1 MQSLKTIHSRAN
13 NATSLHMLFG
23 EKAHWHLRSQ
33 ISARSLTTKTV
44 STLTV
49 NKPTSP
55 KPKHPKPADTVKAGE
70 SELSNRQKF
79 NRIEPSARVYEKLE
93 KLGFGTLRQTKRF
106 SVVRGKQKPIS
117 EKDGPPDPEYSFPLL
132 SFFAGAKTPASFPP
146 ESLVEIGF
154 VGRSNVGKSSL
165 INSLADSTVVRTSDK
180 PGLTQQINFFSAGSL
195 FHMVDMPGYGFAF
208 VDDIERQQ
216 WRDLMENYA
225 EKRTALKRL
234 FVVIDARHGL
244 KVADHDFLKM
254 LDSKK
259 VRFQIVLTKCDLQ
272 VLPTLARRVMIVQES
287 IRTYRHSV
295 KDVLVVSSKTG
306 SGVNQM
312 RKEILFLTGKL
323 QPREFYKPKKEE
335 IPQKHNH

>member
-1 MQSLKTIHSRAN
+1 MQPWKTFHSFAN
-13 NATSLHMLFG
+13 NARSPLCRPLKN
-23 EKAHWHLRSQ
+23 KACCPLGSQ
-33 ISARSLTTKTV
+33 PSFRSLNTKPT
-44 STLTV
+44 SALTL
-49 NKPTSP
+49 NKPTAP
-55 KPKHPKPADTVKAGE
+55 KPKHPKPAGTVKTDE
-70 SELSNRQKF
+70 NELSNRQKF
-79 NRIEPSARVYEKLE
+79 NRVEPSARVYEKLE

-106 SVVRGKQKPIS
+106 SIVRGKQKPVS

-165 INSLADSTVVRTSDK
+165 INSLAESTVVRTSDK

-208 VDDIERQQ
+208 VDDAERQQ

-225 EKRTALKRL
+225 EKRTILKRL

-244 KVADHDFLKM
+244 KVADHDFLQM

-272 VLPTLARRVMIVQES
+272 VLPILARRVMVVQES

-306 SGVNQM
+306 SGINQM

-335 IPQKHNH
+335 VPQKRY